1 MMAKPWLSDL
11 LGKATDTQPAEKVAH
26 LPVSSDK
33 LLKQISELQGRL
45 VQEQCEEGKIERA
58 REEAL
63 ADLAE
68 LIAVSKQKQVDI
80 QEQLDELRGRLV
92 AIVQQAGIRAE
103 VVRR

>member
-1 MMAKPWLSDL
+1 MAKPWLSDL

>member
-1 MMAKPWLSDL
+1 MAKPWLSDL

-63 ADLAE
+63 QT
-68 LIAVSKQKQVDI
+68 SQS
-80 QEQLDELRGRLV
+80 
-92 AIVQQAGIRAE
+92 
-103 VVRR
+103 

>member
-1 MMAKPWLSDL
+1 MAKPWLSDL

-68 LIAVSKQKQVDI
+68 LIAVRSRSRWI
-80 QEQLDELRGRLV
+80 FRSSWTSY
-92 AIVQQAGIRAE
+92 AAGWSPSSSRQGSGQ
-103 VVRR
+103 RW